1 MVVKIA
7 VAGGMGRMGSE
18 IVRLALSKPDEFEV
32 AAVGVEETDPHAG
45 SKLGMALGVESHAHV
60 MDGGTLVAAL
70 KEHRWDVLL
79 DVTGPESGVAFMKA
93 AAQARTKF
101 VSGSTGIPKGDLE
114 GIAAAAKAAGVA
126 GVWTPNF
133 SVGVN
138 VWWSLLD
145 KAARALP
152 GYDIEVVE
160 VHHNQK
166 KDAPSGTAAKA
177 VDVLRAAGAGPEV
190 MHGREGIVGARGG
203 EIGVHA
209 VRLGDVVGEH
219 TVFFGANAE
228 RIEITHRAHS
238 RVAFAAGALTAAR
251 WVTGQSQGGLYS
263 MADVLGIA

>member
-1 MVVKIA
+1 MAVRIA
-7 VAGGMGRMGSE
+7 VAGGLGRMGSE
-18 IVRLALSKPDEFEV
+18 IVKLALAKPEEFEV
-32 AAVGVEETDPHAG
+32 VAVGAEEKDPHAG
-45 SKLGMALGVESHAHV
+45 RRLSEALAVKSDAEVLGEEALK
-60 MDGGTLVAAL
+60 AAL
-70 KEHRWDVLL
+70 KGRRFDVLI
-79 DVTGPESGVAFMKA
+79 DVTGAESGVAIMRA
-93 AAQARTKF
+93 SIEARAKF
-101 VSGSTGIPKGDLE
+101 VSGSTGIATADLDA
-114 GIAAAAKAAGVA
+114 IAAAARAAGVA

-177 VDVLRAAGAGPEV
+177 VDVLKAAGAGPGV
-190 MHGREGIVGARGG
+190 MHGRQGIVGARGG

-219 TVFFGANAE
+219 TAFFGANAE

-251 WVTGQSQGGLYS
+251 WVAAKHEGGLFS
-263 MADVLGIA
+263 MAHVLGVD

>member
-1 MVVKIA
+1 MRIA
-7 VAGGMGRMGSE
+7 VAGGLGRMGGE
-18 IVRLALSKPDEFEV
+18 IVKLALSRLDEFDV
-32 AAVGVEETDPHAG
+32 TLVGVEPTDPHR
-45 SKLGMALGVESHAHV
+45 GMALSEVTGAKSKAPALAEPGFSKA
-60 MDGGTLVAAL
+60 LQERAA
-70 KEHRWDVLL
+70 DVLV
-79 DVTGPESGVAFMKA
+79 DVTGPESGVAFMRA
-93 AAQARTKF
+93 AIGAGVPF
-101 VSGSTGIPKGDLE
+101 VSGSTGIPAESLK
-114 GIAAAAKAAGVA
+114 GIAAAASKAGVA

-145 KAARALP
+145 KAAKALP
-152 GYDIEVVE
+152 GYDVEVVE

-166 KDAPSGTAAKA
+166 KDAPSGTAVKA
-177 VDVLRAAGAGPEV
+177 VDVLKAAGAGPDV
-190 MHGREGIVGARGG
+190 KHGREGIVGARGG

-219 TVFFGANAE
+219 TAFFGANAE

-251 WVTGQSQGGLYS
+251 WVASQERGGLYS

>member
-1 MVVKIA
+1 MAVRIA
-7 VAGGMGRMGSE
+7 VAGGLGRMGSE
-18 IVRLALSKPDEFEV
+18 IVRLALSRPGEFEV
-32 AAVGVEETDPHAG
+32 VAVGVEETDPHAG
-45 SKLGMALGVESHAHV
+45 SKLGHALGTASDAEV
-60 MDGGTLVAAL
+60 MDGRALTAAL
-70 KEHRWDVLL
+70 KERRWDVLL
-79 DVTGPESGVAFMKA
+79 DVTGPESGVSFMKA
-93 AAQARTKF
+93 AVEARAKF
-101 VSGSTGIPKGDLE
+101 VSGSTGIAKERLE
-114 GIAAAAKAAGVA
+114 EIAAAARAAGVA

-166 KDAPSGTAAKA
+166 RDAPSGTAAKA
-177 VDVLRAAGAGPEV
+177 VDVLKAAGAGPEV

-238 RVAFAAGALTAAR
+238 RAAFAAGALTAAR
-251 WVTGQSQGGLYS
+251 WVAQKGGGGLFS
-263 MADVLGIA
+263 MADVLGIG